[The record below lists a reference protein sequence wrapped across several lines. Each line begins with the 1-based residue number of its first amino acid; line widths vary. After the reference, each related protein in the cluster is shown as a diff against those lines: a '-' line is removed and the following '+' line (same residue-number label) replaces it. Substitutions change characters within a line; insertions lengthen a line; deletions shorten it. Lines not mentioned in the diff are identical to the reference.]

1 MSHTVGLILSI
12 DVISFNVTRTEL
24 FWLQIHSIF
33 ALQRPFGNCKEEN
46 WQNVHCN
53 SKVICFQ
60 VIKWIHENSAA
71 QQNGLW
77 GHIYIIFPH
86 AIKAVKKSMDVKIH
100 KLHSVY
106 NCIYSKNPD
115 LRNQARKALS
125 FASVA
130 KKVAKTVKLGSKK
143 IDTLKHF

>member
-77 GHIYIIFPH
+77 GHFYIIFPH
-86 AIKAVKKSMDVKIH
+86 AIKAVKKAWMSRFINYTLSIIAFIVK
-100 KLHSVY
+100 
-106 NCIYSKNPD
+106 NTD
-115 LRNQARKALS
+115 LRNQALKALS
-125 FASVA
+125 VLPLMQ
-130 KKVAKTVKLGSKK
+130 KKLPKLLIRK
-143 IDTLKHF
+143 